1 MGQPL
6 QKQSEHRQVLDC
18 LTKCLQCV
26 CKEPS
31 RDHPAAA
38 PFRAVLSKVEGRKG
52 REGKGLGKEGATR
65 ARLGRT
71 RLIFGGSSV
80 DTRKL
85 CFFYSFPATLP

>member
-31 RDHPAAA
+31 RDPSAAA

-52 REGKGLGKEGATR
+52 KKRKGQGR
-65 ARLGRT
+65 AGQGRT
-71 RLIFGGSSV
+71 GQDRTGHNRTGQE
-80 DTRKL
+80 RKVKQG
-85 CFFYSFPATLP
+85 PD